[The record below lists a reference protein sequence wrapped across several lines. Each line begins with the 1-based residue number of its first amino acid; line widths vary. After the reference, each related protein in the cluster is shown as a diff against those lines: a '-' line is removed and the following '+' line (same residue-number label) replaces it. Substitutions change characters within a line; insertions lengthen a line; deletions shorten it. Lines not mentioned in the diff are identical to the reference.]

1 MSKKFLSLGL
11 LLGSA
16 ALAVTA
22 VATGTIS
29 LPFMATSVASVGD
42 ENTVQP
48 NFTDPASGEEI
59 PSTKGLGTVTFGW
72 PGDNDENRYVSINRQ
87 AGAITL
93 SKDGKVIETIDASNT
108 AKVRQTNEYPNRIL
122 IDFSLQKEAGDYE
135 ISIPEALALNANYS
149 GGTESQP
156 EITFFNSAAYT
167 LKCSVYEAL
176 EYTVAP
182 ALNTEVM
189 AGDLATITLTYPA
202 GTTITLNEVTKAA
215 ALYDYD
221 LAGVA
226 DENGAVQRKAFLT
239 DCTPSVNGNVITFTA
254 MEPEKIVANSK
265 KINQH
270 YTYLTI
276 PKGLFTATK
285 GNLKETNA
293 TMNINPWSVRAFV
306 ASSIKF
312 NPANDAEVAV
322 NGQDLEHLQIVFP
335 SPVNL
340 NTTVKPGTTS
350 VGYLY
355 QTGRPDFFVPGYG
368 SAYTF
373 CMYKFD
379 SLSADGKVMNLKVDR
394 INGSR
399 YAYNF
404 EDIESGYYQFSMLAN
419 ILLSDD
425 GKSKNAKMDFAP
437 FLVKGKDYA
446 LPNSIGCDNNK
457 GGSNWFVDPFV
468 EEEKGFTYVSL
479 TFPYKMNLNPDF
491 DGKVSVKKDGVVIK
505 QVGAENFFQNAA
517 LTTAFVNGKT
527 TLYVKLTGEAFKV
540 PGAYQVEFPEGYLT
554 QAEYCPEPYPAG
566 AYTINISVVAPVT
579 YTVDPEG
586 YTTTALAKAED
597 AETFDPI
604 YSITVTYPEG
614 YKLSRELDPA
624 LGNRAYLA
632 KGGYVDYH
640 YCSSYV
646 CKDNEITFEFAS
658 PVLEASPT
666 PWALSVPAGCF
677 NIESPEGATFSNLAI
692 SRYYRLD
699 TWQPGEINL
708 VPGYPYDSPAKNLA
722 TIFWQSTQDVYGF
735 NDVFGDGGSAAL
747 YRQGDRTTPIVTYKG
762 SIPEGGRKAIE
773 WKAINTE
780 ILPYIE
786 GPVEFVIP
794 ENAIWG
800 GATEQTSTIS
810 IRNNSDFVFP
820 FSLANILE
828 QTISLTCPDES
839 YCMPYET
846 PSGQGLNQAMIG
858 IDFDM
863 LGCEVSQYPCE
874 GDLKLYYSNGGE
886 EKLIKSVP
894 AEMGIMAMG
903 WFSPLSVY
911 LNFTAEDEMEAWEKD
926 EEFVV
931 PAMYSQPGD
940 YRIEIPDG
948 AFAMLIGEDAIPML
962 GTSVWYTLIPDA
974 DPDMTYVLTPE
985 PGNYPEGELN
995 MLENISITFPNAKR
1009 VSYTDYVA
1017 PAYQTA
1023 GETYYN
1029 PNAKLTTP
1037 SGEVVLSG
1045 SYPEISDDRRTI
1057 TYSFNEPENG
1067 WEKGWYMFAVPEYT
1081 IAVNPNEFIWDYMKG
1096 NFKGF
1101 ITIYGVQDDGTSR
1114 VDLFGAEAADSYT
1127 IYTVAGQVV
1136 KVNGTV
1142 EDLAGLESGLYIIN
1156 GKKVLVRK

>member
-29 LPFMATSVASVGD
+29 LPFMATSVASIGD
-42 ENTVQP
+42 ENTV
-48 NFTDPASGEEI
+48 DPTYTYPAEGQEI
-59 PSTKGLGTVTFGW
+59 PSTEGLSTVTFGW
-72 PGDNDENRYVSINRQ
+72 PGDNDENRYVTINRQ
-87 AGAITL
+87 AGDITL
-93 SKDGKVIETIDASNT
+93 SKDGKVIETISASNT
-108 AKVRQTNEYPNRIL
+108 DKVRQTNQYPNRIL
-122 IDFSLQKEAGDYE
+122 IDFTAQTEAGNYE
-135 ISIPEALALNANYS
+135 VNIPAALALSADYT
-149 GGTESQP
+149 GGTEAVP
-156 EITFFNSAAYT
+156 EITFYNSSAYT

-176 EYTVAP
+176 SYNVAP
-182 ALNTEVM
+182 ALNSEVM
-189 AGDLATITLTYPA
+189 AGDLAKITLTYPE
-202 GTTITLNEVTKAA
+202 GTTIKLNTVTAA
-215 ALYDYD
+215 PALYEYD
-221 LAGVA
+221 MAGMA
-226 DENGAVQRKAFLT
+226 DAEGNVVNKAFLT
-239 DCTPSVNGNVITFTA
+239 DCEASVNGNVITFTA
-254 MEPEKIVANSK
+254 MQPENITANSK
-265 KINQH
+265 KIEQH
-270 YTYLTI
+270 YTYLEI

-285 GNLKETNA
+285 GSLKETNA
-293 TMNINPWSVRAFV
+293 KMNIEPWSVRAFV
-306 ASSIKF
+306 ASSFKF
-312 NPANDAEVAV
+312 NPANQNEVAIK
-322 NGQDLEHLQIVFP
+322 GKDLEHLQIVFP

-340 NTTVKPGTTS
+340 NTTVKPGTTT
-350 VGYLY
+350 VGTFY
-355 QTGRPDFFVPGYG
+355 QTGTPNFITPGYG
-368 SAYTF
+368 TAYTF
-373 CMYKFD
+373 CIYKFE
-379 SLSADGKVMNLKVDR
+379 SLSADGKVMQLTVDR

-404 EDIESGYYQFSMLAN
+404 EDIESGYYQFSMYAN
-419 ILLSDD
+419 ILLADD
-425 GKSKNAKMDFAP
+425 GKTKNAKMDFAP
-437 FLVKGKDYA
+437 FFVEGKDYA

-468 EEEKGFTYVSL
+468 ESEKGFTYVML

-491 DGKVSVKKDGVVIK
+491 DGKISVKKDGVVIK
-505 QVGAENFFQNAA
+505 QVGAENFFSNAA
-517 LTTAFVNGKT
+517 LTTAFANGKT
-527 TLYVKLTGEAFKV
+527 SLYVKLTGEAFKV
-540 PGAYQVEFPEGYLT
+540 PGAYQVEFPEGFLT

-566 AYTINISVVAPVT
+566 AYTVNVSVVDPVT
-579 YTVDPEG
+579 YTVEPEG
-586 YTTTALAKAED
+586 YTTNALAKAED

-604 YSITVTYPEG
+604 YSITVKYPEG
-614 YKLSRELDPA
+614 YKLSRELDPSA
-624 LGNRAYLA
+624 GIKAYLA

-646 CKDNEITFEFAS
+646 CNGNEITFEFEN
-658 PVLEASPT
+658 PVVEASPT

-677 NIESPEGATFSNLAI
+677 SIESPEGATFSNLAI
-692 SRYYRLD
+692 SRYYRLAD
-699 TWQPGEINL
+699 WQPGEINL
-708 VPGYPYDSPAKNLA
+708 VPGAPYDAPAKQLA
-722 TIFWQSTQDVYGF
+722 VIFWTSPQDVYGF

-747 YRQGDRTTPIVTYKG
+747 YRQGDRTTPLVTYKG
-762 SIPEGGRKAIE
+762 TIPEGGRKSVE
-773 WKAINTE
+773 WSAINTE
-780 ILPYIE
+780 ILPFIE

-828 QTISLTCPDES
+828 QTITLTCPDES

-846 PSGQGLNQAMIG
+846 PSGAGLNQAMIG

-863 LGCEVSQYPCE
+863 LGCEVAQIPCE
-874 GDLKLYYSNGGE
+874 GNLELYYSNGGA

-894 AEMGIMAMG
+894 ADMGIMAMG

-911 LNFTAEDEMEAWEKD
+911 LNFTAEDEMAAWDKD
-926 EEFVV
+926 EEFIV
-931 PAMYSQPGD
+931 PDMYKQPGD
-940 YRIEIPDG
+940 YRIVIPDG
-948 AFAMLIGEDAIPML
+948 AFGMLVGEDVIPML
-962 GTSVWYTLIPDA
+962 GTDVWYTLIPDA
-974 DPDMTYVLTPE
+974 DPDMNYVLTPE

-1057 TYSFNEPENG
+1057 TYNFSEPENG
-1067 WEKGWYMFAVPEYT
+1067 WEKGWYMFAVPEYS

-1101 ITIYGVQDDGTSR
+1101 VTIYGVQDEGTSR
-1114 VDLFGAEAADSYT
+1114 VDLFGAEVADSYT
-1127 IYTVAGQVV
+1127 IYTVSGQMV